1 MGLMVLCPSFP
12 SADAVGTATLSC
24 GTDNQGN
31 SFLLDKCLT
40 TKYPLGVVLMEVAC
54 QAALK
59 GAVLRARW
67 IPRLQNEEADALT
80 NSDFSHFDPALRIE
94 VDLETLPFVVMPALF
109 AEGDAYVA
117 ELAEL
122 KAVEAKRI
130 SEGGERHPGKRRK
143 KDRLADR
150 DPWAS

>member
-1 MGLMVLCPSFP
+1 
-12 SADAVGTATLSC
+12 
-24 GTDNQGN
+24 
-31 SFLLDKCLT
+31 
-40 TKYPLGVVLMEVAC
+40 MEIAC
-54 QAALK
+54 QATLK

-80 NSDFSHFDPALRIE
+80 NSDFSHFDPKRRIE
-94 VDLETLPFVVMPALF
+94 VDLETLSFVVMPALF

-122 KAVEAKRI
+122 KAAETKRVEQ
-130 SEGGERHPGKRRK
+130 GGERHPRK
-143 KDRLADR
+143 CRKGDSLADR